1 MPMMIENFQRC
12 MTLLLESEG
21 GYVHDPKDPGG
32 CTNMGVTKKMWEYFS
47 KSEVS
52 EEDMKNLTLNNVV
65 PFYKELFWDAVK
77 GDLLPTGID
86 YCVFDCAVNSGAYRS
101 IKILQSVVG
110 VQADGMMGDK
120 TLAAVNSANRLNVI
134 EDFNNK
140 RIEFLSVLPTF
151 NHFGRGWT
159 ARVNAVE
166 DQSKGMSSA

>member
-1 MPMMIENFQRC
+1 
-12 MTLLLESEG
+12 
-21 GYVHDPKDPGG
+21 
-32 CTNMGVTKKMWEYFS
+32 MGVTKKMWEYFS

-52 EEDMKNLTLNNVV
+52 EEDMKNLTLSNVV

-101 IKILQSVVG
+101 IKILQSIVG